1 MLKFSSRT
9 EVNKEF
15 KLTDLYKQMSAT
27 KEARKEGTDIS
38 KVILKNVLSPNTL
51 YCDADKLIKEVYVFE
66 IIVDTQM
73 IPETFIKELDASI
86 KLHTLFCI
94 KFDDVEASMI
104 SYKASTEKGKYYI
117 TNWETSRDIDV
128 PLCSSVPEFY
138 KFILSRFYKYPP
150 YDAESVDAYVKRNNK
165 LAKLDFQISKTQSAI
180 AFSSQSK
187 KKFEYNARLKEYIA
201 EKEQLLS
208 EGFNG

>member
-1 MLKFSSRT
+1 
-9 EVNKEF
+9 
-15 KLTDLYKQMSAT
+15 MSAT
-27 KEARKEGTDIS
+27 KEARKEGTGIS

-94 KFDDVEASMI
+94 RFDDVEASMI

-165 LAKLDFQISKTQSAI
+165 LAKLDFQISKTESAI
-180 AFSSQSK
+180 AFSTQSK
-187 KKFEYNARLKEYIA
+187 KKFEYNARLKEYTA
-201 EKEQLLS
+201 EKERLLK
-208 EGFNG
+208 EE

>member
-27 KEARKEGTDIS
+27 KEARKEGTSIS

-51 YCDADKLIKEVYVFE
+51 YCDADKLIKEIYVFE

-86 KLHTLFCI
+86 KLHTLFYVRY
-94 KFDDVEASMI
+94 DDVEASMI
-104 SYKASTEKGKYYI
+104 SYKASTEKGKYHI

-128 PLCSSVPEFY
+128 PICNSVPEFY

-150 YDAESVDAYVKRNNK
+150 FEAESVDAYVKRNSK
-165 LAKLDFQISKTQSAI
+165 LSKLDFQISKTESAI
-180 AFSSQSK
+180 AFSTQSK
-187 KKFEYNARLKEYIA
+187 KKFEYNARLKEYKSEREI
-201 EKEQLLS
+201 LLRS
-208 EGFNG
+208 DNNG

>member
-27 KEARKEGTDIS
+27 KEARKEGTSIS

-94 KFDDVEASMI
+94 RFDDVEASMI

>member
-27 KEARKEGTDIS
+27 KEARKEGTGIS

-94 KFDDVEASMI
+94 RFDDVEASMI